1 MESDWLKLLYVGE
14 ELLCKKKLL
23 GTECAIG
30 ANTLWN
36 YYYCITKVAHLIKPT
51 AWLTLI
57 DPGRASC
64 ICVGASWGP

>member
-1 MESDWLKLLYVGE
+1 MENDWLKLLYVGE
-14 ELLCKKKLL
+14 ELLCKKNLSHRCYHFMILL
-23 GTECAIG
+23 
-30 ANTLWN
+30 LLLH
-36 YYYCITKVAHLIKPT
+36 YYIIKVAHLIEPT